1 MKNHCVIEKSFQY
14 GIGLMLLILAVALGG
29 VIFLFFPVIG
39 MIWILPIL
47 ALAVYVFRLRLTD
60 KCEIDPG

>member
-1 MKNHCVIEKSFQY
+1 MKNHCVIEKSFQF
-14 GIGLMLLILAVALGG
+14 GIGLMLLVLAVALGG

-39 MIWILPIL
+39 IIWILPIL

-60 KCEIDPG
+60 QCEIDPG